1 MRIPSTTYYCSNPM
15 EERNKRILLRYMKTL
30 YTGLDD
36 HNKWFLLQD
45 LHGFLGSTG
54 HYMKQIN
61 KQQKEFRDLLGSM
74 SYEDLVTYW
83 GKKSRSSAA
92 GFPVIH

>member
-1 MRIPSTTYYCSNPM
+1 M
-15 EERNKRILLRYMKTL
+15 EERNKRILLHYMKSL
-30 YTGLDD
+30 YAGLDD

-45 LHGFLGSTG
+45 LHDFLGSTG

-61 KQQKEFRDLLGSM
+61 KQEFRDLLGSM
-74 SYEDLVTYW
+74 SYDDLVTFW

-92 GFPVIH
+92 GFPVID